1 VKLCLADQT
10 HKPEVLG
17 LIFRIR
23 IELWERELLVD
34 AIGAAENST
43 EFALSHIL
51 DLIVCL
57 GLPTDTTVILQ
68 EI

>member
-17 LIFRIR
+17 LIFRI
-23 IELWERELLVD
+23 ELWERELLVD
-34 AIGAAENST
+34 AFGAAENST

-51 DLIVCL
+51 DLNVCL